1 MMEGGVTK
9 QDTSQAAHGPD
20 TREIA
25 NVVEF
30 MHTADARSVNA
41 LMVATNGEIGQGVRD

>member
-1 MMEGGVTK
+1 MTK

-20 TREIA
+20 TEIA
-25 NVVEF
+25 NLVEF

-41 LMVATNGEIGQGVRD
+41 LMVATNGEIGRGR